1 MAVAFVA
8 AIIQTIKQ
16 DTPMTDVLF
25 QLVAICYCNKPR
37 ARYPRFRVYRQTI
50 GYFHSLR
57 DAERRVME
65 CVAEVEQA
73 KLSDRVYHDYYGFE
87 IHELPIGATL
97 SGGTQRTRTYLHDG
111 SLWHESRASSI
122 EDAEGILEPFM
133 GREESECRFK
143 VGDLVE
149 VLRGDMVTLE
159 VVYALPPSPER
170 VEEIHHK
177 TAYAYAQVLPEVHLQ
192 RLCELDYSDDSYVT
206 LDGGESYMANHSHPL
221 TIQLFPVRLK
231 IPPAIADNVNKIAI
245 FSKYKPDV
253 TIVLPSNGILNK
265 DIAKIANKM
274 NSNALFINDLL
285 VKMTTE
291 EVRDMILLPNS
302 LFRKTYNTRRAFE
315 TALSE
320 FDNYVDH
327 MENDIFRVHYIKDPQ
342 LRTTI
347 EQTIRI
353 EWNTVA
359 KYFDAINDR
368 YIFIVDDGTEDK
380 ESVIDLREEILT
392 YYSPKSI
399 TVLTLFA
406 DKFDNK
412 TKKKLLTL
420 KKNY

>member
-1 MAVAFVA
+1 M
-8 AIIQTIKQ
+8 THESYHRY
-16 DTPMTDVLF
+16 TDVLF

-37 ARYPRFRVYRQTI
+37 AHYPRFRVYRQAI
-50 GYFHSLR
+50 GYFHSLC
-57 DAERRVME
+57 DAEGRLME
-65 CVAEVEQA
+65 CVAEVEKA

-87 IHELPIGATL
+87 IHELPFGATL

-122 EDAEGILEPFM
+122 EDAGGVLEPFM
-133 GREESECRFK
+133 GRKESECRFR

-159 VVYALPPSPER
+159 VVHALPPSPER
-170 VEEIHHK
+170 VKDIQHK
-177 TAYAYAQVLPEVHLQ
+177 IANAYAQELPEAHLQ

-221 TIQLFPVRLK
+221 TTQLFPERLK

-245 FSKYKPDV
+245 FSKYKSDV
-253 TIVLPSNGILNK
+253 TMVLPSSGILNK
-265 DIAKIANKM
+265 EIANVANELNPDAK
-274 NSNALFINDLL
+274 FIDDLL
-285 VKMTTE
+285 IKMSVE
-291 EVRDMILLPNS
+291 EVREMILLPNS
-302 LFRKTYNTRRAFE
+302 IFRKKYNNRKAFE
-315 TALSE
+315 MALNKFDTYSE
-320 FDNYVDH
+320 RMGDT
-327 MENDIFRVHYIKDPQ
+327 FRTHFIKDNK
-342 LRTTI
+342 LREVI

>member
-1 MAVAFVA
+1 
-8 AIIQTIKQ
+8 
-16 DTPMTDVLF
+16 
-25 QLVAICYCNKPR
+25 
-37 ARYPRFRVYRQTI
+37 
-50 GYFHSLR
+50 
-57 DAERRVME
+57 
-65 CVAEVEQA
+65 
-73 KLSDRVYHDYYGFE
+73 
-87 IHELPIGATL
+87 
-97 SGGTQRTRTYLHDG
+97 
-111 SLWHESRASSI
+111 
-122 EDAEGILEPFM
+122 
-133 GREESECRFK
+133 
-143 VGDLVE
+143 
-149 VLRGDMVTLE
+149 
-159 VVYALPPSPER
+159 
-170 VEEIHHK
+170 
-177 TAYAYAQVLPEVHLQ
+177 
-192 RLCELDYSDDSYVT
+192 
-206 LDGGESYMANHSHPL
+206 MANHSHPL

-231 IPPAIADNVNKIAI
+231 IPPAIADNVNKIAF
-245 FSKYKPDV
+245 FSKYKSDV

-265 DIAKIANKM
+265 DIANLANKM

-285 VKMTTE
+285 VKMTTD
-291 EVRDMILLPNS
+291 EVRYMILLPNS

-359 KYFDAINDR
+359 EYFDAINDR

-399 TVLTLFA
+399 TVLTLCA

-412 TKKKLLTL
+412 T
-420 KKNY
+420 